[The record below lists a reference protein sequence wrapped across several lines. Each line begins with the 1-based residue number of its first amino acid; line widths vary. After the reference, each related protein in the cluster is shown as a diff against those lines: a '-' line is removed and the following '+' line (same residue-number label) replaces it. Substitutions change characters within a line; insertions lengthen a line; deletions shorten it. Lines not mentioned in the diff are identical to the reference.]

1 MINKTNNGITIIE
14 ILIAIA
20 VISIISSIVV
30 LNLSKFRNEQ
40 ALKNTTIDI
49 VSLLN
54 KAKQN
59 TLSSINS
66 NSYGVHFET
75 DKITLFVA
83 PTYSSGTNT
92 NEVSIF
98 STTVKIPTSGGI
110 NVGGGSDVIFERLTG
125 ETIGGTIIVQQKSN
139 VSRQKT
145 ITISKTG
152 IISSN

>member
-75 DKITLFVA
+75 DKIKEE
-83 PTYSSGTNT
+83 YS
-92 NEVSIF
+92 
-98 STTVKIPTSGGI
+98 K
-110 NVGGGSDVIFERLTG
+110 
-125 ETIGGTIIVQQKSN
+125 
-139 VSRQKT
+139 
-145 ITISKTG
+145 
-152 IISSN
+152 